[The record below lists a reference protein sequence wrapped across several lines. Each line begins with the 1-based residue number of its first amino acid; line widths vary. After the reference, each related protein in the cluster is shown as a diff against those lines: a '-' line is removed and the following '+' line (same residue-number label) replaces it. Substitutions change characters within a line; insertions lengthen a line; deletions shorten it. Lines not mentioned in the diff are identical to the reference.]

1 VAQESAYPL
10 DGQRRIVHRPGAGAA
25 QSEGGTMTA
34 ITTTDA
40 SAIVGAHAFDAHRRI
55 VELRTVLEMTFLQLG
70 QALYYFERER
80 LYLDLDHPSFNSYLA
95 DPEVD
100 LTRRT
105 AYRLKGVYEHY
116 IIKLGWTGDTVALVE
131 AGIAKLDIL
140 RPLTTKENVEEK
152 VYEAAALSR
161 SDLLALRDGTEPL
174 DDLDPD
180 TEICWHCNGTGRVP
194 KGGTNV

>member
-1 VAQESAYPL
+1 
-10 DGQRRIVHRPGAGAA
+10 
-25 QSEGGTMTA
+25 MTA

-40 SAIVGAHAFDAHRRI
+40 SAIGDIADEFHHRI
-55 VELRTVLEMTFLQLG
+55 VEKRRLLETTFLELG
-70 QALYYFERER
+70 GLLYHFERER
-80 LYLDLDHPSFNSYLA
+80 LYLELGHPSFNSYLA
-95 DPEVD
+95 DPEVNIN
-100 LTRRT
+100 RRT

-116 IIKLGWTGDTVALVE
+116 IVKLGWTGDTVALVE

-140 RPLTTKENVEEK
+140 RPLTTRENVEEK

-180 TEICWHCNGTGRVP
+180 TVLCPMCDGTGRIP
-194 KGGTNV
+194 RARK